1 MLTSCASRERLP
13 LFAFSL
19 PHPLTCSISWG
30 GTTVRHRNL
39 GFSFM
44 YTFSK
49 PTPAMI
55 EMWSHV
61 YEEVRAMTA
70 RRYLRKWQPPHV
82 NYTHTSSLCALR

>member
-1 MLTSCASRERLP
+1 MPELP
-13 LFAFSL
+13 CRYSLLSL

-70 RRYLRKWQPPHV
+70 R
-82 NYTHTSSLCALR
+82 